1 MNPSEEEGNTPEF
14 VRLAGEFGLH
24 AITQYRAEDPN
35 GYAALEKLLK
45 AGGAKF
51 DVTVR
56 DVTGFAPTVELVVVT
71 GEHATAT
78 ALYWKRT
85 RVRDP

>member
-1 MNPSEEEGNTPEF
+1 MNPSAEEGNTPEL
-14 VRLAGEFGLH
+14 VRLAGEFGLG
-24 AITQYRAEDPN
+24 AITQYRAENPS
-35 GYAALEKLLK
+35 GYAAFEKLLK

-71 GEHATAT
+71 GEHETVLASQV
-78 ALYWKRT
+78 LKR
-85 RVRDP
+85 RD